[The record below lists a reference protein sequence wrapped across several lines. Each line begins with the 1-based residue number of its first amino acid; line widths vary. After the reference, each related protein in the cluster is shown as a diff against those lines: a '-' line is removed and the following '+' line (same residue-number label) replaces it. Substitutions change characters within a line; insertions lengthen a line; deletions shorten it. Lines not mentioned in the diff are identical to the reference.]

1 MHSNMYIRKYF
12 ALALQN
18 TQAST
23 TKTGTAPAPAINRT
37 EQKQKQTQYFQRYWV
52 TIPVFSALYIYIHDF
67 YCFLSSPILFP
78 DVQVHTALQVPE
90 TNWIVFTLA
99 LLWVHYPYASSWL
112 CLSLRFSADALSQ
125 HKPNC

>member
-1 MHSNMYIRKYF
+1 MVVYTGTYCMKTQNLRYCAFHFFLHQKFHKADACVLKKNIYSMHSNMYIRKYF

-52 TIPVFSALYIYIHDF
+52 TIPVFSALYIYI
-67 YCFLSSPILFP
+67 Y
-78 DVQVHTALQVPE
+78 T
-90 TNWIVFTLA
+90 
-99 LLWVHYPYASSWL
+99 
-112 CLSLRFSADALSQ
+112 
-125 HKPNC
+125 